1 MRWFSIMHNVLRA
14 QKLNLGQI
22 STLKIHKWIIG
33 AENRSV
39 LSNVYSFV

>member
-1 MRWFSIMHNVLRA
+1 MRWFSIMHIVLRA
-14 QKLNLGQI
+14 QNSNLGQI
-22 STLKIHKWIIG
+22 SALKIHKWMIG